1 MSIALPAA
9 GLTDSKGRPARST
22 SRPLALSVTSMH
34 AVAGAS
40 DRGGKNKASREV
52 RRMYVAEMSIAPF
65 QRAGDGEHPVSL
77 RGKTGSVRYE
87 SWSLALLQSL
97 AESTLSRHRQLQAS
111 AWIAH
116 CTARTP
122 KH

>member
-1 MSIALPAA
+1 
-9 GLTDSKGRPARST
+9 
-22 SRPLALSVTSMH
+22 MH
-34 AVAGAS
+34 
-40 DRGGKNKASREV
+40 
-52 RRMYVAEMSIAPF
+52 VAEMSIAPF
-65 QRAGDGEHPVSL
+65 QQAGDGEHPVSL

-97 AESTLSRHRQLQAS
+97 AESTLSRHRQSQAS